1 MFLIRKKRMCKFAV
15 VEGSKYCAAHCS
27 DLEDKVEC
35 PYEKGFFISAKK
47 LDKHMQNCPKFLNKK
62 KEENS
67 NWFSKDINKT
77 QENKE

>member
-47 LDKHMQNCPKFLNKK
+47 L
-62 KEENS
+62 
-67 NWFSKDINKT
+67 
-77 QENKE
+77 

>member
-77 QENKE
+77 